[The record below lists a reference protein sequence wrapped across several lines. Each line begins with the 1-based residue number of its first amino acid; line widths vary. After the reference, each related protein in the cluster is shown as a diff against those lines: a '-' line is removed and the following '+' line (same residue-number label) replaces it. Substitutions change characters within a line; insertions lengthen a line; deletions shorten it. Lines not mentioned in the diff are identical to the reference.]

1 MLAVVKGDWVL
12 AMTNSDNQ
20 SDTMVSQQ
28 SLLARAIAQFTDS
41 WDPSDPPQLDTFLA
55 TITTSLPLQEETI
68 RRLMIELVQI
78 DLRQR
83 WSSGNPPGSITD
95 AVTVVS
101 DTQSTIAAQNS
112 PPADHWLLEQY
123 AEVLPQLGSPK
134 DFPLEL
140 IITEYRARRR
150 WGGHPQ
156 VDEYAERFHRD
167 IDKLKRVLA
176 HVEKDLEPEGMSLN
190 QEATGTTSFITPLEM
205 GGDFGSYELLEEIAR
220 GGMGVVFRARQK
232 GLNRIVAIKM
242 ILSGQLATEHDIE
255 RFHTEAAAAAHLQ
268 HPNIVSI
275 HEVGSV
281 DGQYFFSM
289 EYVAGFSLDVVINMK
304 PPTVIQAARW
314 TKTLAEAIHYAHQQG
329 ILHRD
334 LKPSNIMIDEQQ
346 NPRITD
352 FGLAKRIQADNKL
365 TSTGQI
371 MGTPSYMSPE
381 QADPTKQTIGPS
393 SDIYSLGSILYE
405 LLTGKPP
412 FAGSS
417 PLKTINLM
425 METEPVSPRVLNP
438 QVNRNLETICLK
450 CLEKQPA
457 RRYRSALVLAEEL
470 ERFIQ
475 HEPIL
480 ARPANTMEKFWRW
493 CCRKPLVATLSGVA
507 ILLTLLLAI
516 AGPLAAWRQQALRQ
530 TADIA
535 SNTAVNNAREA
546 REQAVQAQAARQLAS
561 QNLQL
566 AQRNLYNAHM
576 NLAFNSWQDANVPHV
591 LNLLK
596 QHVPHGNEPDLREF
610 EWHYL
615 DRLCHAQL
623 LVMQGGPL
631 VSQLAYSPDGK
642 RLASASGDTTI
653 TIWDAQT
660 GKPLHVCKGHRQPV
674 DSIAFSPD
682 GSQLVSG
689 SDDYSI
695 RIWNVADGTELRKLI
710 GHKRAVLDVAF
721 SPDGQSIV
729 SCSEDWTIRV
739 WSATTGKVLKI
750 LQGHKFPVQQIG
762 LTADGKQIVSGSLDH
777 TLRIWDLESAE
788 EIKSIQIPPGDIQ
801 SFSFDPSA
809 KVAAVALKTESSHK
823 ILTWDLETGKNLPEL
838 LGHTGIIHHVTF
850 SNQGNRLASG
860 SEDRQIKVWDVN
872 QGKELFTVLGHTE
885 PVFSTTFSPDDKQIA
900 SGTLAGKIQVWRT
913 DQQQDNLQFE
923 KITPTRIHQVAFSPD
938 GTYLASAAADQT
950 VKLWDSFTG
959 KLLRTFEG
967 HTGSVNSLVFLSD
980 GKQLVSGS
988 SDNTLRTWDV
998 ATGTNQQTLTE
1009 NGFQLRQV
1017 AVTADGKQLVTVS
1030 NDRSVKQWNLA
1041 DGKQLSRIPF
1051 PTISKSVFGGLSHQ
1065 GDLLA
1070 VASGNNTEVIN
1081 LWKLGEPRPKHRINT
1096 GHPIAGLA
1104 FNPSSSLLASVHEN
1118 NEIQIWSVQDGTE
1131 LLTLQGHSQPIA
1143 QLIFS
1148 PVGNR
1153 MATASED
1160 QTVKIWDTETGEEI
1174 LTLRGHQHTVTSL
1187 SYSQDGQ
1194 RLASADSQ
1202 GIIHIWDARPRSR
1215 P

>member
-1 MLAVVKGDWVL
+1 
-12 AMTNSDNQ
+12 MTNSDNQ
-20 SDTMVSQQ
+20 AGTMVSQQ
-28 SLLARAIAQFTDS
+28 SLLARAINQFAES
-41 WDPSDPPQLDTFLA
+41 WDRSNPPALDTFLA
-55 TITTSLPLQEETI
+55 TITTSLPLREETI
-68 RRLMIELVQI
+68 RRLMIEVIQI
-78 DLRQR
+78 DLSQR
-83 WSSGNPPGSITD
+83 WSSVNPTD
-95 AVTVVS
+95 STNDAITVVS
-101 DTQSTIAAQNS
+101 DTKSTIAAQKD
-112 PPADHWLLEQY
+112 PPVDHWLLEQY
-123 AEVLPQLGSPK
+123 VKVLPQLGDLD

-140 IITEYRARRR
+140 IISEYKARRR
-150 WGGHPQ
+150 WGAHPQ
-156 VDEYAERFHRD
+156 VAEYAERFGRD
-167 IDKLKRVLA
+167 IGKLKRILA
-176 HVEKDLEPEGMSLN
+176 HVEKDLDSEGTPIT
-190 QEATGTTSFITPLEM
+190 ATDTGTTSFITPLEM

-242 ILSGQLATEHDIE
+242 ILAGQLATEHDIE

-304 PPTVIQAARW
+304 PPSAIQAARW
-314 TKTLAEAIHYAHQQG
+314 TKTLAEAIHYAHQEG

-381 QADPTKQTIGPS
+381 QAEPTKLTIGPS

-457 RRYRSALVLAEEL
+457 RRYRTAQVLAEEL

-480 ARPANTMEKFWRW
+480 ARPANTVEKFWRW

-507 ILLTLLLAI
+507 MLLTLLLAI
-516 AGPLAAWRQQALRQ
+516 AGPLVAWRQQVLRQ

-535 SNTAVNNAREA
+535 SNTATNNARKA
-546 REQAVQAQAARQLAS
+546 KEQASAAQAARQLANH
-561 QNLQL
+561 NLQL

-596 QHVPHGNEPDLREF
+596 QHVPDNNQPDLREF

-623 LVMQGGPL
+623 RAMQGGPL

-674 DSIAFSPD
+674 DCIAFSPD

-689 SDDYSI
+689 ADDWSI
-695 RIWNVADGTELRKLI
+695 RIWNVADGTALRELI
-710 GHKRAVLDVAF
+710 GHRRAVLDVAF
-721 SPDGQSIV
+721 SSDSKSIV

-739 WSATTGKVLKI
+739 WDATSGESLKI
-750 LQGHKFPVQQIG
+750 LDGHNFPVQQIG
-762 LTADGKQIVSGSLDH
+762 LAADGKQLVSGSLDH
-777 TLRIWDLESAE
+777 TLRTWDLESGK
-788 EIKSIQIPPGDIQ
+788 EIKSIQIPAGEIQ
-801 SFSFDPSA
+801 SFAFDSTV
-809 KVAAVALKTESSHK
+809 KLAAVALKTESSHR
-823 ILTWDLETGKNLPEL
+823 ILTWDLETGKTLPQL

-850 SNQGNRLASG
+850 GNHGNQLASG
-860 SEDRQIKVWDVN
+860 SEDRQIKVWDVQ

-885 PVFSTTFSPDDKQIA
+885 PVFQYH
-900 SGTLAGKIQVWRT
+900 L
-913 DQQQDNLQFE
+913 
-923 KITPTRIHQVAFSPD
+923 
-938 GTYLASAAADQT
+938 
-950 VKLWDSFTG
+950 
-959 KLLRTFEG
+959 
-967 HTGSVNSLVFLSD
+967 
-980 GKQLVSGS
+980 
-988 SDNTLRTWDV
+988 
-998 ATGTNQQTLTE
+998 
-1009 NGFQLRQV
+1009 
-1017 AVTADGKQLVTVS
+1017 
-1030 NDRSVKQWNLA
+1030 
-1041 DGKQLSRIPF
+1041 
-1051 PTISKSVFGGLSHQ
+1051 
-1065 GDLLA
+1065 
-1070 VASGNNTEVIN
+1070 
-1081 LWKLGEPRPKHRINT
+1081 
-1096 GHPIAGLA
+1096 
-1104 FNPSSSLLASVHEN
+1104 
-1118 NEIQIWSVQDGTE
+1118 
-1131 LLTLQGHSQPIA
+1131 
-1143 QLIFS
+1143 
-1148 PVGNR
+1148 
-1153 MATASED
+1153 
-1160 QTVKIWDTETGEEI
+1160 
-1174 LTLRGHQHTVTSL
+1174 
-1187 SYSQDGQ
+1187 
-1194 RLASADSQ
+1194 
-1202 GIIHIWDARPRSR
+1202 
-1215 P
+1215 